1 MKAISLYDPMPLTP
15 KRVTAIIPPRRRVSS
30 SVSVYTGKKNSSHP
44 LIDYSK
50 KNVGRYELIYHIAS
64 GGMASVYAA
73 RLVGMA
79 GFERLVAVKIIHPHL
94 TSESSFIEMFL
105 DEARLVARI
114 NHPGV
119 ATIYEVGTDDGLY
132 YMAGEL
138 VQGKDLKQILEKA
151 YKLNRTL
158 PLRPLLEALSTI
170 CSGLA
175 DAHALTNEQG
185 LPLNLIHRDVSTRNI
200 LISYTGHPK
209 LIDFGAAFANDRLT
223 HTSNGLIKGK
233 VGYMPPEQLRGDP
246 LDHRADIYSL
256 GIVLY
261 IVATGYHPF
270 PYENPGQQIYFV
282 LKGKYSPPRE
292 LNPALD
298 KVLENIILRAM
309 SFDAG
314 DRFSSMDELK
324 SALDSYCTTRLN
336 EPSEGLVE
344 IMKDLFAYEMREERA
359 RIESHRH
366 RQQQQA
372 RHPGPKKSQTEAH
385 PVVPGDDSFRRAFLP
400 VSLALT
406 VLLTGA
412 IALFLMSKN
421 PHTANG
427 ASDTAVTLV
436 NEKKSG
442 HSSLTAPAETEPI
455 RVPAVSP
462 QNRKSTTPA
471 EPENATIR
479 VEHPFPS
486 STFWIADRQV
496 PYPITLPRSRSEIA
510 IEVRTPGY
518 ETATIHVVPG
528 GDVILPLKLS
538 KKQAP
543 NKANRKNT
551 KRLRSSPAPAR
562 NTETTDSANDGYGK
576 NDLGADQN
584 NNSLSLEKKNSLS
597 FEKNPF
603 QPASRTLDSDYTP

>member
-1 MKAISLYDPMPLTP
+1 MPLTP

-30 SVSVYTGKKNSSHP
+30 SVRVYTGDRKTSHP

-50 KNVGRYELIYHIAS
+50 KHVGRYELIYHIAS
-64 GGMASVYAA
+64 GGMASVYAG

-94 TSESSFIEMFL
+94 TSESSFIKMFL

-119 ATIYEVGTDDGLY
+119 ATIYEVGADDGVY

-151 YKLNRTL
+151 HKLNRTL

-261 IVATGYHPF
+261 IVATGCHPF
-270 PYENPGQQIYFV
+270 PYENPGQQMYFV
-282 LKGKYSPPRE
+282 LKGKFSPPRE

-298 KVLENIILRAM
+298 KALENIILRAM

-314 DRFSSMDELK
+314 DRFTSMNELK
-324 SALDSYCTTRLN
+324 SALDAYCATKLN

-344 IMKDLFAYEMREERA
+344 IMKDLFAFEIREERA
-359 RIESHRH
+359 RIESHRYK
-366 RQQQQA
+366 QQQERPPA
-372 RHPGPKKSQTEAH
+372 PPKSHSEEH
-385 PVVPGDDSFRRAFLP
+385 PVTSRDESFQRAFLP

-412 IALFLMSKN
+412 IALFLMSRN
-421 PHTANG
+421 PHM
-427 ASDTAVTLV
+427 ASGVNDTVTPPV
-436 NEKKSG
+436 NEEKNG
-442 HSSLTAPAETEPI
+442 HSSLTANPETESY

-462 QNRKSTTPA
+462 QKIKSATTA

-479 VEHPFPS
+479 VAHPFPS
-486 STFWIADRQV
+486 STYWIADRQV
-496 PYPITLPRSRSEIA
+496 PYPITVPRSQSEIA
-510 IEVRTPGY
+510 IEIRTPGHA
-518 ETATIHVVPG
+518 TATVSVVPA
-528 GDVILPLKLS
+528 GDVVLPLELS
-538 KKQAP
+538 KKRTSTG
-543 NKANRKNT
+543 ANRKHT
-551 KRLRSSPAPAR
+551 KILLSSPAPAR
-562 NTETTDSANDGYGK
+562 NTENADSGRNGYGK
-576 NDLGADQN
+576 NHTAPDKHN
-584 NNSLSLEKKNSLS
+584 TSLS

-603 QPASRTLDSDYTP
+603 QPASRALDSDYTP